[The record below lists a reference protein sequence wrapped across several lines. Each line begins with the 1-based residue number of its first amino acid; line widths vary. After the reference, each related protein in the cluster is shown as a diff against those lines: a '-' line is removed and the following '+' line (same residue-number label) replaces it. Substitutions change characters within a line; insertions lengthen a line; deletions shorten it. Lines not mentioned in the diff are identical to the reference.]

1 MPNIIEAALIFN
13 VLGFLLSVPCIIATT
28 PITMCIFFFF
38 GLPLF
43 AAGFLLYAYSVFVD
57 LRSHGVF

>member
-1 MPNIIEAALIFN
+1 MPNVIEAALIVN
-13 VLGFLLSVPCIIATT
+13 VLGFVLSLPCIIATT

-38 GLPLF
+38 ALPLF
-43 AAGFLLYAYSVFVD
+43 ALGFLLYAYSVFVD